1 MGVEGLYKFINKNC
15 PEIYR
20 NISIYDIKDK
30 SCIIDGMQH
39 IYTQL
44 IYMRSKNKEV
54 VTPDGKNISHIHG
67 LINSL
72 TYYLKNGIIPIF
84 IFDGKSPDIKKKKI
98 EERKQ
103 TLKQN
108 LKKLKDLEI
117 KKNDISDNIKSL
129 QLNSDTALLDCND
142 NIDSIIVG
150 TPPEFFN
157 LNDEMQKMQDVQEE
171 YKKIYKKSIILKDYF
186 VTDWIQILELL
197 GLPVLKAKGEADP
210 LCAYILKNNNSVY
223 GIISDDS
230 DMLVFG
236 APRLM
241 RKSINQQFTIIEL
254 NELLNL
260 INNLLLNDEE
270 YVLFGKT
277 TSEFNKNNLVDFS
290 LLLGTDYA
298 VFDLKKEFTDSYEL
312 LKYYMMHGIE
322 NLIKTEDMDKFN
334 DVKNYYT
341 NLEFDETI
349 NFALEKP
356 VWNKPK
362 LLELKKRLLELK
374 VDEDYIDKNYELFDM
389 YHTKYLKKI
398 QMNID
403 FNFRNKKNINNE
415 KNIFDTNYTSNF
427 SFKKP
432 PAYHKKYGNSFYDT
446 YNKDASKP
454 IPINYKK
461 SINNNQINKNIFGK
475 YCGNKLNEFRN
486 ESSTE
491 KSNIKNHSDSENT
504 SDTNSDNSDNSDTNS
519 DDSDTNYKIKPN
531 INNKDHEDFF

>member
-15 PEIYR
+15 SEIYR

-44 IYMRSKNKEV
+44 IYMRSKSKEV
-54 VTPDGKNISHIHG
+54 ITIDGKNISHIHG

-84 IFDGKSPDIKKKKI
+84 IFDGKSPDIKRKKI
-98 EERKQ
+98 EERRH
-103 TLKQN
+103 TLRQN
-108 LKKLKDLEI
+108 LKKLKELEI
-117 KKNDISDNIKSL
+117 KKNDINDNIKNL
-129 QLNSDTALLDCND
+129 QLTNDTAFLDSID

-150 TPPEFFN
+150 TPPEFYN

-210 LCAYILKNNNSVY
+210 LCAYILKNNNNVY

-241 RKSINQQFTIIEL
+241 RKSVNQQFTIIEL
-254 NELLNL
+254 SELINS
-260 INNLLLNDEE
+260 INNLLLSDTE
-270 YVLFGKT
+270 YSLLNN
-277 TSEFNKNNLVDFS
+277 TSEKFNKNNLIDFS

-298 VFDLKKEFTDSYEL
+298 VFDLNKDFEDSYEL
-312 LKYYMMHGIE
+312 LKYYMIHGIE
-322 NLIKTEDMDKFN
+322 SLIKQEDMDKFN
-334 DVKNYYT
+334 NIKNYYT

-349 NFALEKP
+349 NFTLEKP

-362 LLELKKRLLELK
+362 LLELKKRLLELN
-374 VDEDYIDKNYELFDM
+374 VDEDYIDKNYELFDI
-389 YHTKYLKKI
+389 YYNKYLKKI
-398 QMNID
+398 QMNMD
-403 FNFRNKKNINNE
+403 FNFRNKKNVNNE
-415 KNIFDTNYTSNF
+415 KHIFDTNFTSNY
-427 SFKKP
+427 SFKRP
-432 PAYHKKYGNSFYDT
+432 PTYPKKYGNSYYDM
-446 YNKDASKP
+446 YNKDGSNP
-454 IPINYKK
+454 IPINYKQ
-461 SINNNQINKNIFGK
+461 NVNKNMFK
-475 YCGNKLNEFRN
+475 KCNDDKTNEN
-486 ESSTE
+486 SSSTD
-491 KSNIKNHSDSENT
+491 KSNTKNY
-504 SDTNSDNSDNSDTNS
+504 SDTDTSNNSENSDTNS
-519 DDSDTNYKIKPN
+519 DDSETNYKVKPK
-531 INNKDHEDFF
+531 INNKEPDDIF